1 MTKREWEAMTRRE
14 RRQWYL
20 ETIKGSARLLAV
32 FVIAAGLP
40 NWMPNWVG

>member
-1 MTKREWEAMTRRE
+1 MIRREWEAMTRRE

-20 ETIKGSARLLAV
+20 ETIKGGVWLLTV

-40 NWMPNWVG
+40 N